1 LVSDPNKALDGP
13 TAAIWDP
20 VQGCAEIAYDGS
32 FPEAEPDRSE
42 SLLIVGRG
50 LVWLTVDLARVFKQ
64 AVQIDPLHAEAWAW
78 MGEAEGQ
85 LGGDGLIDMERALEL
100 DPSSA
105 VVRGLR
111 GRYWKRVQE
120 FDRALVEEQIAVE
133 LEPSNPAWQ
142 AAVGESHYL
151 LGDLTAALLDFQHA
165 VDLAPRDPT
174 YLRLLAV
181 FCAENSVHI
190 EDIGIP
196 AALKAVELKPED
208 PQMLDTLGWSYFAS
222 GSTR

>member
-1 LVSDPNKALDGP
+1 
-13 TAAIWDP
+13 
-20 VQGCAEIAYDGS
+20 
-32 FPEAEPDRSE
+32 
-42 SLLIVGRG
+42 
-50 LVWLTVDLARVFKQ
+50 
-64 AVQIDPLHAEAWAW
+64 

-85 LGGDGLIDMERALEL
+85 LGRDGLTDLARALEL

-111 GRYWKRVQE
+111 GLYWKRVQE
-120 FDRALVEEQIAVE
+120 FDRALVEEQIAAE

-142 AAVGESHYL
+142 AAIGESHYL
-151 LGDLTAALLDFQHA
+151 LGDLATALLDFQHA

-196 AALKAVELKPED
+196 AALKAVELKPGD

-222 GSTR
+222 GKYTLAEQTLSEAVKSDPLNFSAHLHLAMTYLAVGRASEAYDELILVRDESRDDGLAAYADHLIGRYFQ